1 MENKLEESKLEAD
14 KTETKLNLM
23 ESVLGKI
30 KVGEYLSTL
39 PVIFILCENLHCE
52 FQYYL
57 PFYSYHIFSGT
68 EDLYIKCECGS
79 TPVLSL
85 LGDTKVWPKVSL

>member
-30 KVGEYLSTL
+30 KVGEYLSTSQIS
-39 PVIFILCENLHCE
+39 PW
-52 FQYYL
+52 Q
-57 PFYSYHIFSGT
+57 
-68 EDLYIKCECGS
+68 D
-79 TPVLSL
+79 
-85 LGDTKVWPKVSL
+85 